1 MANVEGKDE
10 TRIQNKDASPQ
21 NNITRRIIRKDNISS
36 DTRKD
41 ELIKGPIMMHLDIRW
56 QKIMNRNKN

>member
-10 TRIQNKDASPQ
+10 TRIQNEDASPQ

-41 ELIKGPIMMHLDIRW
+41 ELIKGPIMMHLDIQW